1 MRRCT
6 ANFRGG
12 YRSPGLRAVTFLC
25 LGLGFYDTYRRGGC
39 ARMRDKAILWT
50 STLLVLA
57 LLGYSLYVE
66 GPLLF

>member
-1 MRRCT
+1 
-6 ANFRGG
+6 
-12 YRSPGLRAVTFLC
+12 
-25 LGLGFYDTYRRGGC
+25 
-39 ARMRDKAILWT
+39 MRDKAILWT